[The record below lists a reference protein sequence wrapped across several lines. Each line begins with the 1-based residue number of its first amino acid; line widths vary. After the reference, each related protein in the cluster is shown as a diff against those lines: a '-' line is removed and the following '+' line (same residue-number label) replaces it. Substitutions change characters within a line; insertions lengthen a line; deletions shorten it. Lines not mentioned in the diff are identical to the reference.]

1 MKYFLIISCF
11 ACFGIFCAAKA
22 SAKNPPHAVDLKGKL
37 DVSGPI
43 RNPQTPPVEAFQNAT
58 DVLLVFNGNLG
69 SLNIEVLDE
78 VGDTVFKTTVN
89 ATAGSTLTINTGSWG
104 SGTYTLLITDGLGG
118 YLEGVFE
125 IE

>member
-1 MKYFLIISCF
+1 MKYIIMISCLSLLGF
-11 ACFGIFCAAKA
+11 FCTEKA
-22 SAKNPPHAVDLKGKL
+22 NNKDPNPSIALKGKL
-37 DVSGPI
+37 EVPGPI

-69 SLNIEVLDE
+69 SLNIEVLEE

-89 ATAGSTLTINTGSWG
+89 ATTGSTLTINTGSWE

-118 YLEGVFE
+118 YLEGIFE